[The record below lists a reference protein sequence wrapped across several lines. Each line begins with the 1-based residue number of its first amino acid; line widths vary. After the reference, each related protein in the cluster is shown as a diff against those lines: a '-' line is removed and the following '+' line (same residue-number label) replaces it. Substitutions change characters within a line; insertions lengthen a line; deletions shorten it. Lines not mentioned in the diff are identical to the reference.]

1 MKYHL
6 NWIKQYISL
15 KDNLENLV
23 KNMTM
28 KMFEVEDEIV
38 NNILPDL
45 LVIGYVTA
53 VTQHPNAD
61 KLKVC
66 QIDCGAH
73 GNFQICTWGEN
84 VAEWLYVPVAL
95 PGCYLP
101 AIDLKIE
108 PRPMRGE
115 ESNGMICSKGELGIN
130 EDEDQHWI
138 WLLDDDLHDLS
149 ADDKGKNMKD
159 KYPWLE
165 NVQFEVKNIAITTR
179 PDLTGYWGVACELNA
194 VYADSGLI
202 QFNQVPT
209 VLNELQHLNIS
220 EALHTAPNARRWV
233 QINTDL
239 CACYSLVEF
248 DGITVKPSDLYQR
261 MMVYGTGAVPRS
273 NWVDWSNN
281 FMNLTGQPVHCFDS
295 SKLVWDIIVRT
306 ANDGEQFTDLLWGEH
321 ILQTWDIVICDN
333 EKIIALA
340 GVIGGMNTA
349 ISDTTSKVSVEVA
362 QFDPTQ
368 VRKTATRL
376 WLRTDAAVRFEKY
389 INPYWTQYCSMIV
402 AEQIRKQVPSLGQ
415 ANYIGITHKVN
426 TMPAR
431 TPVTVSVAKAQQFI
445 WGSGQ
450 AYSGEQMKKLL
461 ENLWFIVN
469 LDADMMVCMPP
480 IWRSPV
486 DITHTQDIY
495 EEIGRIVWY
504 ENLGTQTLK
513 TSATPQ
519 LNIIPQMVRKIEDT
533 MVMKYGYNQVETYLW
548 TEQKYLELLGQ
559 YDSNSYTLLNPL
571 SPEQTIIRP
580 MLYPGLVQ
588 SVVKNHRMHDEVK
601 VFETAH
607 VVDSNGVET
616 HHVCIVS
623 YTPKNKNTLDDAIIQ
638 HKTILSDIVGQYDI
652 SATNKEYLHPTKQGE
667 VTIGNE
673 IVGLIWQIH
682 PLVCDE
688 LGLNIDYQLVVTEVN
703 LTALIAQGWTWV
715 KSGKS
720 YITNQHHIIT
730 RDVSFGL
737 TGSAT
742 YEQILSIAQSA
753 KGIDKVEV
761 FDLYQPRTGDG
772 AISNKAQDQSQQHN
786 NSSGDWASNEWD
798 IDSRE
803 PAPTG
808 EKTSAPEGSLK
819 TIWVRFTMVYD
830 EAPSTESVTKKV
842 EYIVGQIAKIEGV
855 SVR

>member
-23 KNMTM
+23 KQMTM
-28 KMFEVEDEIV
+28 KIFEVEDEIV
-38 NNILPDL
+38 DNILPDL
-45 LVIGYVTA
+45 LVIWYVTA

-66 QIDCGAH
+66 QIDCGTH
-73 GNFQICTWGEN
+73 GNFQICTGGEN
-84 VAEWLYVPVAL
+84 IVVDKYVPVAL

-115 ESNGMICSKGELGIN
+115 ESNGMVCSKGELGIN

-138 WLLDDDLHDLS
+138 WLLDEDLHDLS
-149 ADDKGKNMKD
+149 ADDKGKDMKD

-220 EALHTAPNARRWV
+220 EALRTAPNATRWV
-233 QINTDL
+233 QIDTDL
-239 CACYSLVEF
+239 CACYSVVEF

-261 MMVYGTGAVPRS
+261 MMVYGTGAIPRS
-273 NWVDWSNN
+273 NWVDRSNN

-295 SKLVWDIIVRT
+295 NTLVGDIIVRI

-321 ILQTWDIVICDN
+321 ALQTWDIVICDQ
-333 EKIIALA
+333 EKIVALA
-340 GVIGGMNTA
+340 GVIGWMNTA
-349 ISDTTSKVSVEVA
+349 ISETTTKVSVEVA

-389 INPYWTQYCSMIV
+389 INPYWTQYCTMIV
-402 AEQIRKQVPSLGQ
+402 SEQIRKQATSLGK
-415 ANYIGITHKVN
+415 ANYVGITHVTN
-426 TMPAR
+426 IMPAR
-431 TPVTVSVAKAQQFI
+431 MPVTVSVAKAQQFI
-445 WGSGQ
+445 WGNGQ
-450 AYSGEQMKKLL
+450 AHTGEQMKKLL
-461 ENLWFIVN
+461 EHLWFIVS
-469 LDADMMVCMPP
+469 LDSDMMLCTPP

-486 DITHTQDIY
+486 DITHVQDIY
-495 EEIGRIVWY
+495 EEIGRIVGY

-519 LNIIPQMVRKIEDT
+519 LNIIPQVVRTIEDT
-533 MVMKYGYNQVETYLW
+533 MVMKYGYDQVETYLW

-559 YDSNSYTLLNPL
+559 YDPSSYTLLNPL

-607 VVDSNGVET
+607 VVNSNGVET

-623 YTPKNKNTLDDAIIQ
+623 YTTRDSNSEYPWGWKN
-638 HKTILSDIVGQYDI
+638 KTILSDIVGQYEI
-652 SATNKEYLHPTKQGE
+652 SSTDKAYLHPKKQGE
-667 VTIGNE
+667 IKINSE
-673 IVGLIWQIH
+673 IVGLLGQVH

-720 YITNQHHIIT
+720 YLTNQHHIIT

-737 TGSAT
+737 TGNAT
-742 YEQILSIAQSA
+742 YEQILNIAQSA

-761 FDLYQPRTGDG
+761 FDLYQPSPELRTM
-772 AISNKAQDQSQQHN
+772 
-786 NSSGDWASNEWD
+786 
-798 IDSRE
+798 
-803 PAPTG
+803 
-808 EKTSAPEGSLK
+808 
-819 TIWVRFTMVYD
+819 WVRFTMIYD

>member
-28 KMFEVEDEIV
+28 KIFEVEDEIV

-66 QIDCGAH
+66 QIDCGTH

-84 VAEWLYVPVAL
+84 VAEWRYVPVAL

-138 WLLDDDLHDLS
+138 WLLDEDLHDLS
-149 ADDKGKNMKD
+149 ADDKGKTMKD
-159 KYPWLE
+159 KYPWME

-194 VYADSGLI
+194 VYADSGLV
-202 QFNQVPT
+202 QFNHVPT
-209 VLNELQHLNIS
+209 VLEELRHLNIS
-220 EALHTAPNARRWV
+220 EALHMAPNASRWV
-233 QINTDL
+233 VIDTDL
-239 CACYSLVEF
+239 CACYSLIEF
-248 DGITVKPSDLYQR
+248 VDITVKPSDLYQR
-261 MMVYGTGAVPRS
+261 MMVYDTGAVPRS

-295 SKLVWDIIVRT
+295 SKLVWDIIVRI
-306 ANDGEQFTDLLWGEH
+306 ANDEEQFVDLLWGEH
-321 ILQTWDIVICDN
+321 VLQAWDIVICDS

-340 GVIGGMNTA
+340 GVIGGMNSC
-349 ISDTTSKVSVEVA
+349 ISETTVKISVEVA

-402 AEQIRKQVPSLGQ
+402 AEQIRKQATSLGK
-415 ANYIGITHKVN
+415 ANYLGITHAVN
-426 TMPAR
+426 IMPAR
-431 TPVTVSVAKAQQFI
+431 MPVTVSVAKAQQFI
-445 WGSGQ
+445 WGNGQ
-450 AYSGEQMKKLL
+450 AHTGEQMKKLL
-461 ENLWFIVN
+461 ENLWFVVS
-469 LDADMMVCMPP
+469 LDGDMMVCMPP

-519 LNIIPQMVRKIEDT
+519 LNIIPQVVRKIEDT
-533 MVMKYGYNQVETYLW
+533 MVMKYGYNQVETYLR

-559 YDSNSYTLLNPL
+559 YDLSSYKLLNPL

-623 YTPKNKNTLDDAIIQ
+623 YTTRDKNLLQDAIIQ
-638 HKTILSDIVGQYDI
+638 HKMILSDIVGQYEI
-652 SATNKEYLHPTKQGE
+652 SSTDKAYLHPTKQGKIMFNQG
-667 VTIGNE
+667 VWPAGNPRE
-673 IVGLIWQIH
+673 GGLIGQVH
-682 PLVCDE
+682 PLLCDE

-720 YITNQHHIIT
+720 YLTNQHHIIT
-730 RDVSFGL
+730 RDTSFGL

-753 KGIDKVEV
+753 KWVDKVEV
-761 FDLYQPRTGDG
+761 FDLYQP
-772 AISNKAQDQSQQHN
+772 S
-786 NSSGDWASNEWD
+786 
-798 IDSRE
+798 
-803 PAPTG
+803 
-808 EKTSAPEGSLK
+808 PELK

-830 EAPSTESVTKKV
+830 EAPSTESVTKKI

>member
-15 KDNLENLV
+15 KDNLENLI

-28 KMFEVEDEIV
+28 KIFEVEDEIV

-66 QIDCGAH
+66 QIDCGTH

-84 VAEWLYVPVAL
+84 IVVDKYVPVAL

-108 PRPMRGE
+108 PKPMRGE

-138 WLLDDDLHDLS
+138 WLLDEDLHDLS

-194 VYADSGLI
+194 VYADSGLV
-202 QFNQVPT
+202 QFNHVP
-209 VLNELQHLNIS
+209 VILDELRHININ
-220 EALHTAPNARRWV
+220 EALSSAPNATRWV
-233 QINTDL
+233 QIDTDW
-239 CACYSLVEF
+239 CACYSVVEF

-295 SKLVWDIIVRT
+295 SKLVGDIIVRT
-306 ANDGEQFTDLLWGEH
+306 ANDGEQFIDLLWGEH
-321 ILQTWDIVICDN
+321 ILQAWDIVICDQA
-333 EKIIALA
+333 KIVALA

-349 ISDTTSKVSVEVA
+349 ISETTTKVSVEVA

-402 AEQIRKQVPSLGQ
+402 AEQIRKQATSLGN
-415 ANYIGITHKVN
+415 ANYIGISHVIN
-426 TMPAR
+426 EMPAR
-431 TPVTVSVAKAQQFI
+431 TPVTVSVSKAQQFI
-445 WGSGQ
+445 WGKWQ
-450 AYSGEQMKKLL
+450 AYTGEQMKKLL
-461 ENLWFIVN
+461 ENLWFVVG
-469 LDADMMVCMPP
+469 LDGDTMVCMPP
-480 IWRSPV
+480 IWRSPI
-486 DITHTQDIY
+486 DITHVQDIY
-495 EEIGRIVWY
+495 EEIGRIVGY
-504 ENLGTQTLK
+504 ENLGTQILK

-519 LNIIPQMVRKIEDT
+519 LNIVPKIVRKIEDT
-533 MVMKYGYNQVETYLW
+533 MVMKYGYDQVETYLW

-559 YDSNSYTLLNPL
+559 YDPSSYTLLNPL

-588 SVVKNHRMHDEVK
+588 SVVKNYRMHDEIK

-623 YTPKNKNTLDDAIIQ
+623 YTPKNKNTLNDAIIQ
-638 HKTILSDIVGQYDI
+638 HKNILSDIVGHYDI
-652 SATNKEYLHPTKQGE
+652 SATDKAYLHPTKQGE
-667 VTIGNE
+667 IKINNE
-673 IVGLIWQIH
+673 IIWLIGQVH

-688 LGLNIDYQLVVTEVN
+688 LGLNIDYQLVVSEVN

-720 YITNQHHIIT
+720 YLTNQHHIIT

-737 TGSAT
+737 TGNAT

-761 FDLYQPRTGDG
+761 FDLYQP
-772 AISNKAQDQSQQHN
+772 S
-786 NSSGDWASNEWD
+786 
-798 IDSRE
+798 
-803 PAPTG
+803 
-808 EKTSAPEGSLK
+808 PELK

-830 EAPSTESVTKKV
+830 EAPSTESVNKKI
-842 EYIVGQIAKIEGV
+842 EYIVGQIAKIEWV